1 MKNATIRML
10 TDILMFVTLCFLVG
24 TGLLLHFRLVP
35 GFMGGHG
42 LTLLGLSRHEWGTYH
57 LWAAYGLLFLVIIHL
72 ILNFAFIK
80 NCIAARKT
88 WLVIV
93 LGLAGLLIISVFLLL
108 PIQRRDNGGSEQGLR
123 QRNGNDVQGHK
134 MLLKNSNVSD
144 LSR

>member
-1 MKNATIRML
+1 MKTATIRTL
-10 TDILMFVTLCFLVG
+10 TDILMFVTMCFLTG
-24 TGLLLHFRLVP
+24 TGLLLHFRLIP

-42 LTLLGLSRHEWGTYH
+42 LTLLGLSRHGWGTYH
-57 LWAAYGLLFLVIIHL
+57 LWAAYGLLFLVITHL

-80 NCIAARKT
+80 NCIAARRT

-108 PIQRRDNGGSEQGLR
+108 PIQRRNNGGSEQGIRQQNGDDLR
-123 QRNGNDVQGHK
+123 GPGMRRGRP
-134 MLLKNSNVSD
+134 SVSD